1 MGNISLKRN
10 RRLNILI
17 VMVIFAGMTFY
28 CLFMGRS
35 QEIMLKFE
43 SARLQ
48 IVYPDTSIELPYSS
62 IRNISYMEF
71 PEFGSCIKG
80 GKEKT
85 YQYGIWENELW
96 GRYYMCVYS
105 TSPTCIV
112 IDAGEDI
119 YVISG
124 DSEITTS
131 EIYNK
136 FVEILRE

>member
-28 CLFMGRS
+28 CLFMGGS

-80 GKEKT
+80 GKEKI
-85 YQYGIWENELW
+85 YQYGI
-96 GRYYMCVYS
+96 
-105 TSPTCIV
+105 
-112 IDAGEDI
+112 
-119 YVISG
+119 
-124 DSEITTS
+124 
-131 EIYNK
+131 
-136 FVEILRE
+136 